1 MLQLEIKQNYL
12 LPSYQSKPTK
22 SFQQIE
28 KTKVLIFFVYI

>member
-1 MLQLEIKQNYL
+1 MLQLFGNKTN

-28 KTKVLIFFVYI
+28 KQKF